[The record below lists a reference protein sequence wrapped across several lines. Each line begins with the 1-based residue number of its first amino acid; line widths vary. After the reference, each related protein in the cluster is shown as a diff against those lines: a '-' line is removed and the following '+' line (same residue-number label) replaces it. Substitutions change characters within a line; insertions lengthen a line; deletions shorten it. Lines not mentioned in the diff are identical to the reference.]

1 MQPRTTTDNHPKTR
15 YRVPFRNRLARFFIR
30 PLFRLIFHLISRV
43 MITGKENIPGQGAY
57 LIAANHVSLFEPPF
71 LLSFWPTTAPE
82 AIAAVEIWEKPGQSL
97 LVRLYAAIQIRR
109 GEYDRRAVQQAL
121 DALNSG
127 KPVLIFPEGGRT
139 HKPGLRRAQQG
150 SAFLIEKTG
159 VPVVPVGV
167 YGTTDDFLKRAF
179 RGERPRLELRI
190 GKPFQVAVS
199 DGLRGE
205 ERRRTRQAAVDQIM
219 GHIAALLP
227 PEYWGDY
234 QPAHGQ

>member
-1 MQPRTTTDNHPKTR
+1 MQLTPTTEDHPKVS
-15 YRVPFRNRLARFFIR
+15 YHVPIWNRLARFFIR
-30 PLFRLIFHLISRV
+30 RLFRLIFHLISRV
-43 MITGKENIPGQGAY
+43 KITGTENIPRQGAY

-97 LVRLYAAIQIRR
+97 LVRWYAAIQVHR

-127 KPVLIFPEGGRT
+127 RPVLIFPEGGRT
-139 HKPGLRRAQQG
+139 HKPGLRQAQQG

-167 YGTTDDFLKRAF
+167 YGTSDDFLKRALH
-179 RGERPRLELRI
+179 GERPHLELRI
-190 GKPFQVAVS
+190 GEPFHVS
-199 DGLRGE
+199 MPAGLRGE
-205 ERRRTRQAAVDQIM
+205 ERRRARQAAVDRIM
-219 GHIAALLP
+219 THIASLLP
-227 PEYWGDY
+227 PEYWGKY